1 MDFEIILVFI
11 VLGVTVLL
19 FLTEWFP
26 IDKIA
31 FLIIVSLVLLGLTKP
46 EEAISG
52 FADPATITVLSLMII
67 AISLEDNGVIEW
79 LTNGIRKVSILPL
92 IFIVPT
98 FMFISASISAF
109 ISTTAVV
116 IIFIKIVSQLSAKYK
131 FSSSKLLMPI
141 SFAGILGGSCTLM
154 GTSTNLIVNS
164 VSQKLGAEKLGFFEF
179 TGFGL
184 VFLLIGIIFMAIA
197 SRWLP
202 KDKNQGVAD
211 GYGIQEFIFTLTV
224 TDTSDLIGQ
233 RLSETLLEDNPELS
247 ILKLIRN
254 RNVINAPGKYIDLK
268 AGDHIV
274 IMGSVDDLAKFLEAD
289 DFILHDD
296 RNRASEEL
304 KEANEVESN
313 SDEEKE
319 LSPMRYIELLILPGS
334 NLIGQTLRRLRK
346 TLLQGAYPL
355 AIQKRKNIRNTK
367 ERLIRKDINAIRVKP
382 GDRLLLELQDGSMR
396 DLEEIENVAIL
407 NEHDLK
413 VSAPLHKK
421 YITLFTLLA
430 VIGLASSG
438 LLSILS
444 SSLTGIGILLLT
456 NCISLEKI
464 YHRVNWQIIF
474 LLAGM
479 IPLGIAMNNT
489 GTDVWI
495 SDQFLNILKGQ
506 APIMV
511 LGLIFLF
518 TMLLSGTISNNATA
532 IIMTPIAM
540 SVGAGFD
547 LPLKPFIL
555 AVMFAAN
562 FSFFTP
568 VGYQTNT
575 LIYGTG
581 NYKFRHFLII
591 GGILSIILL
600 IVGTLLLSTLL

>member
-1 MDFEIILVFI
+1 MDLEIILVFS
-11 VLGVTVLL
+11 VLGITILL
-19 FLTEWFP
+19 FLTELFP

-31 FLIIVSLVLLGLTKP
+31 FLIIVSLVLLGLTEP

-67 AISLEDNGVIEW
+67 AISLEDNGVIKW
-79 LTNGIRKVSILPL
+79 LTDGIKKVSILPL
-92 IFIVPT
+92 ILIVPT
-98 FMFISASISAF
+98 FMFISATISAF

-116 IIFIKIVSQLSAKYK
+116 IIFIKIVSQLSNKYN

-164 VSQKLGAEKLGFFEF
+164 VSQRLGAESLGFFEF
-179 TGFGL
+179 SVFGL
-184 VFLLIGIIFMAIA
+184 IFLVIGIVFMTFA

-202 KDKNQGVAD
+202 KEKAEDLSGH
-211 GYGIQEFIFTLTV
+211 YGIQEFLFTVSLTEK
-224 TDTSDLIGQ
+224 SELIGQ
-233 RLSETLLEDNPELS
+233 RLSESILIKNPEIS
-247 ILKLIRN
+247 VIKLIRDQK
-254 RNVINAPGKYIDLK
+254 VVNAPEKYMELR
-268 AGDHIV
+268 AGDELV
-274 IMGSVDDLAKFLEAD
+274 MMGTVEDLAQFINQED
-289 DFILHDD
+289 YILHGKK
-296 RNRASEEL
+296 NASKTEIV
-304 KEANEVESN
+304 NTGGQTDEST
-313 SDEEKE
+313 KPVV
-319 LSPMRYIELLILPGS
+319 LRYIELLILPGS
-334 NLIGQTLRRLRK
+334 TLIGETLRKIRK
-346 TLLQGAYPL
+346 TSLLGTYPL
-355 AIQKRKNIRNTK
+355 AVHKRKNIRNTK
-367 ERLIRKDINAIRVKP
+367 QRLIRKDINEIQIKP

-396 DLEEIENVAIL
+396 DLERIENVAIL
-407 NEHDLK
+407 NEHK
-413 VSAPLHKK
+413 MESSVPLHKK
-421 YITLFTLLA
+421 YITLFTLLTF
-430 VIGLASSG
+430 IGLASSG
-438 LLSILS
+438 LLSILT
-444 SSLTGIGILLLT
+444 SSLTGVGILLLT

-479 IPLGIAMNNT
+479 IPLGIALNNT
-489 GTDVWI
+489 GTDAWI
-495 SDQFLNILKGQ
+495 SSQFITILEGQ
-506 APIMV
+506 APIII

-518 TMLLSGTISNNATA
+518 TMIMSGTISNNATA

-540 SVGAGFD
+540 SVAAGFE

-581 NYKFRHFLII
+581 IYKFRHFLII
-591 GGILSIILL
+591 GGILSFTLL

>member
-1 MDFEIILVFI
+1 MDLEIILVFC
-11 VLGVTVLL
+11 VLGMTILL

-79 LTNGIRKVSILPL
+79 LTRGIKKVSILPL
-92 IFIVPT
+92 VLITPV
-98 FMFISASISAF
+98 FMFVSASISAF

-116 IIFIKIVSQLSAKYK
+116 IIFIKIVSQLSAKFN
-131 FSSSKLLMPI
+131 FSASKLLMPI

-164 VSQKLGAEKLGFFEF
+164 VARNLGAERLGFFEF
-179 TGFGL
+179 TVFG
-184 VFLLIGIIFMAIA
+184 VIFLAIGIVFMAIA

-202 KDKNQGVAD
+202 KDKSTNLAD
-211 GYGIQEFIFTLTV
+211 SYGLQEFIFTV
-224 TDTSDLIGQ
+224 TITAESKLVDQS
-233 RLSETLLEDNPELS
+233 LSESILNDNPDIS
-247 ILKLIRN
+247 IIKLIRDKK
-254 RNVINAPGKYIDLK
+254 VVNAPGKYINLRV
-268 AGDHIV
+268 GDELV
-274 IMGSVDDLAKFLEAD
+274 LMGT
-289 DFILHDD
+289 
-296 RNRASEEL
+296 
-304 KEANEVESN
+304 VESLTGFVQ
-313 SDEEKE
+313 DEDLLLHEERNPAEKLE
-319 LSPMRYIELLILPGS
+319 EEEAESKEKKEDIPIMRYIELLILPGS
-334 NLIGQTLRRLRK
+334 SFIGSTLKKIRRSSLY
-346 TLLQGAYPL
+346 GAYPL

-367 ERLIRKDINAIRVKP
+367 DRLIRKDINEIRVKP

-396 DLEEIENVAIL
+396 DLERLENVAIL
-407 NEHDLK
+407 NEHELK
-413 VSAPLHKK
+413 STVPLYKK
-421 YITLFTLLA
+421 YTTLFTLLA

-438 LLSILS
+438 VLTILAS
-444 SSLTGIGILLLT
+444 ALTGIGILLLT

-464 YHRVNWQIIF
+464 YHKVNWQIVF

-489 GTDVWI
+489 GTDTWI
-495 SDQFLNILKGQ
+495 SEQLLALLQGQ
-506 APIMV
+506 APIIV

-518 TMLLSGTISNNATA
+518 TMLMSGTISNNATA

-540 SVGAGFD
+540 SVGAGFG
-547 LPLKPFIL
+547 LEIKPFIL

-568 VGYQTNT
+568 VGYQTNA

-581 NYKFRHFLII
+581 IYKFRHFLVI
-591 GGILSIILL
+591 GGLLSLILW
-600 IVGTLLLSTLL
+600 IVATLLLSTLL

>member
-1 MDFEIILVFI
+1 MDIEIILVFV
-11 VLGVTVLL
+11 VLGMTILL

-79 LTNGIRKVSILPL
+79 LTQGIKKVSILPL
-92 IFIVPT
+92 ILITPA

-116 IIFIKIVSQLSAKYK
+116 IIFIKIVSQLAARFH

-154 GTSTNLIVNS
+154 GTSTNLIVSS
-164 VSQKLGAEKLGFFEF
+164 VSQNLGAEKLGFFEF
-179 TGFGL
+179 TLFGL
-184 VFLLIGIIFMAIA
+184 VFLAIGIVFMTVASRFLPKEKKLDLEGTYRVQEYLFTVTLSDQSSLIG
-197 SRWLP
+197 
-202 KDKNQGVAD
+202 K
-211 GYGIQEFIFTLTV
+211 
-224 TDTSDLIGQ
+224 
-233 RLSETLLEDNPELS
+233 RLSDS
-247 ILKLIRN
+247 ILKDNPDVSIIKLIRDAK
-254 RNVINAPGKYIDLK
+254 VVNAPGKYIELMAADEL
-268 AGDHIV
+268 V
-274 IMGSVDDLAKFLEAD
+274 IMGQVDVIANFINKDDL
-289 DFILHDD
+289 ILH
-296 RNRASEEL
+296 RARQSAKDNSNQSTDEMDEDLAEE
-304 KEANEVESN
+304 
-313 SDEEKE
+313 
-319 LSPMRYIELLILPGS
+319 SPMKYIELLILPGS
-334 NLIGQTLRRLRK
+334 NLIGETLRQIRK
-346 TLLQGAYPL
+346 SSLEGAYPL
-355 AIQKRKNIRNTK
+355 AVQKRKNIRNTK
-367 ERLIRKDINAIRVKP
+367 ERLIRKDINEIRIKP
-382 GDRLLLELQDGSMR
+382 GDRLLLELQDGSIN
-396 DLEEIENVAIL
+396 DLERIENVAIL
-407 NEHDLK
+407 NEHEMK
-413 VSAPLHKK
+413 KSVPLLKK
-421 YITLFTLLA
+421 YTTLVTLLI

-438 LLSILS
+438 VLSILA

-456 NCISLEKI
+456 KCISLEKI

-489 GTDVWI
+489 GTDQWI
-495 SDQFLNILKGQ
+495 SNQFLTILDGQ
-506 APIMV
+506 TPMMV
-511 LGLIFLF
+511 LGLTFLF
-518 TMLLSGTISNNATA
+518 TMLMSGTISNNATA

-540 SVGAGFD
+540 SVAVGFE

-568 VGYQTNT
+568 VGYQTNA

-581 NYKFRHFLII
+581 IYKFRHFLII
-591 GGILSIILL
+591 GGGLSLILL
-600 IVGTLLLSTLL
+600 VVATLLLSTLL